1 MKTTLKHRH
10 YEDEK
15 IEAGIDE
22 AGRGSFWGPIVAAA
36 VVLPPEDCWP
46 DDARTDI
53 GLIRD
58 SKKLSP
64 KKRAEAE
71 QLIKNVALSVGVG
84 MVSAGEIDKEGM
96 TWANQTAF
104 IRAVESLDVA
114 PQRVLIDGIL
124 SVPLAD
130 ENVFGGLSIDAE
142 EVFTF
147 PKGDD
152 TYLSIAAASIIA
164 KEAHDRYIKTWAEK
178 NPTIADRYSLLTSM
192 GYGTAPHRQAIRDF
206 GPHEE
211 HRRRFLNKT
220 LAVDDDCI

>member
-10 YEDEK
+10 IEDEK

-46 DDARTDI
+46 DEARPLV

-58 SKKLSP
+58 SKKLTP

-71 QLIKNVALSVGVG
+71 QLIRNVALSVGVG

-104 IRAVESLDVA
+104 VRAVEALDIA

-124 SVPLAD
+124 SIPLAED
-130 ENVFGGLSIDAE
+130 NVFGGPSIDAE
-142 EVFTF
+142 EVLTF

-152 TYLSIAAASIIA
+152 MYLAIAAASIIA
-164 KEAHDRYIKTWAEK
+164 KEAHDHYIKSWAEK
-178 NPTIADRYSLLTSM
+178 NPTMADRYSLLTSM
-192 GYGTAPHRQAIRDF
+192 GYGTATHRQAIRDF
-206 GPHEE
+206 GPHDE

-220 LAVDDDCI
+220 LAEDD